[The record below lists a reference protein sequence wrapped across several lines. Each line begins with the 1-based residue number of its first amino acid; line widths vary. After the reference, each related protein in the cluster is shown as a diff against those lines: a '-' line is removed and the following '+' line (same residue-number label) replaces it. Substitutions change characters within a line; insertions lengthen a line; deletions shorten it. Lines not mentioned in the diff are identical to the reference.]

1 MQKSINKDFI
11 FKVGMFFQGVLWTC
25 VLENVDIGTL
35 LQTILPN
42 GKLEGYLQYV
52 YSICWDCRT
61 RGMGIGVCRTNLT
74 WWSVRGYLAS
84 ISGGWTVYGLN
95 RNKEILG
102 QFIISGGLTV
112 YGLNRNK
119 GTRVQ
124 FIVSGGWTVY
134 GLNRNKGT
142 LVQFIVSGGWTVYGL
157 NRNRSM
163 CSVYH
168 FRWLDCVRSIQEP
181 KHVFSLLF
189 PLAGLCMSCS
199 RFLGLCSSVRLI
211 RMQSSQWIRQ

>member
-102 QFIISGGLTV
+102 QFIISGGWTV

-142 LVQFIVSGGWTVYGL
+142 RVQFIVSGGWTVYGL

-163 CSVYH
+163 FQFIIAGGWTEYGLNRNRSTRSFYH
-168 FRWLDCVRSIQEP
+168 FRWLDCVRSKQEQ
-181 KHVFSLLF
+181 KNT
-189 PLAGLCMSCS
+189 CS
-199 RFLGLCSSVRLI
+199 V
-211 RMQSSQWIRQ
+211 